1 MDTTKKWSFFY
12 LMIKGVNLFGIV
24 IFVAGEQS
32 SKSAKIETQKIS
44 YYPAGLSFKP

>member
-1 MDTTKKWSFFY
+1 MDTVKKWSFFNQ
-12 LMIKGVNLFGIV
+12 KGVNLFGIV

-44 YYPAGLSFKP
+44 YYPAGLSFKS